1 MDLELNNWEKEK
13 IIHKNKIL
21 NFEFLNKNNFITEI
35 KDLYFYLSVEYEKVE
50 EYFYKEKCDEIINRL
65 NIKDPNMEIKEFIA
79 KLNLYNELKDIAQ
92 AMMGKIA
99 DFKGST
105 LKEMH
110 ELFSVNDLE

>member
-35 KDLYFYLSVEYEKVE
+35 KDSYFYLSVEYEKVE
-50 EYFYKEKCDEIINRL
+50 EYFYKEKF
-65 NIKDPNMEIKEFIA
+65 KS
-79 KLNLYNELKDIAQ
+79 YNELKDIAQ